1 MTQDVLPYDAGA
13 EWAIVAACIAQ
24 PKDSKLDHV
33 VGSVQPADFFD
44 IGCRSVFAAIV
55 ELHASKMAIDVVSI
69 RGWLDRRGLLQ
80 QVDYDDFREGLSN
93 HPWVRDVV
101 PHVAQVRRLARLRRL
116 IETCQRLA
124 AEGRS
129 ATDNAEEFI
138 AHAESAIYESVAST
152 ESGKIVYTLKESTI
166 SLYERVSAELKARQD
181 GTSVT
186 TDTGIIG
193 LDNIIG
199 PLRPGQLVVIAA
211 RPSLGKTALMLNISA
226 WVAQHGIGAHVI
238 SLETNRENIA
248 GRVIAAN
255 GEVSIS
261 AVMSGKLYNEDQK
274 RLVAAIGRISKL
286 PITIDD
292 RSGLNI
298 PQIRA
303 SIRRA
308 AAELKRVDSSGNT
321 TQRLGLV
328 CLDYLQLAHA
338 QVGRGNREQE
348 VSAVAYGLLELA
360 GEFGVPIIALSQLN
374 RGVEGRKDR
383 RPLMSD
389 IRESGAIEQAASII
403 IALYR
408 ENEENRGKEEES
420 VEAIVLKSKDSAVGA
435 TRLIFRPEW
444 MQFSQ
449 DMNNEPE

>member
-1 MTQDVLPYDAGA
+1 MEHDVLPFDPGA
-13 EWAIVAACIAQ
+13 EWAIVAACVAQ

-44 IGCRSVFAAIV
+44 IGCRLVFSAIV
-55 ELHASKMAIDVVSI
+55 DLHANKLAVDLVAIH
-69 RGWLDRRGLLQ
+69 GWLSRRGVIG
-80 QVDYDDFREGLSN
+80 QVDYDDFKTGLSN
-93 HPWVRDVV
+93 HPWVRDVA
-101 PHVAQVRRLARLRRL
+101 PHVAQVCRLARLRRL

-129 ATDNAEEFI
+129 ATENAEEFI
-138 AHAESAIYESVAST
+138 AHAESAIYESTAT
-152 ESGKIVYTLKESTI
+152 AESGKIVYTLKESAI
-166 SLYERVSAELKARQD
+166 SLYERVSLELKARQD

-255 GEVSIS
+255 GELSIS
-261 AVMSGKLYNEDQK
+261 SVMSGKLGNDEQA
-274 RLVAAIGRISKL
+274 RLVSAIGRITKL

-308 AAELKRVDSSGNT
+308 AAELKRTDANGNV
-321 TQRLGLV
+321 TQKLGLV

-374 RGVEGRKDR
+374 RAVEGRKDR

-408 ENEENRGKEEES
+408 ENEEKRGQSEEN

-435 TRLIFRPEW
+435 TKLIFKPEW
-444 MQFSQ
+444 MQFTQ
-449 DMNNEPE
+449 DTNNEFE